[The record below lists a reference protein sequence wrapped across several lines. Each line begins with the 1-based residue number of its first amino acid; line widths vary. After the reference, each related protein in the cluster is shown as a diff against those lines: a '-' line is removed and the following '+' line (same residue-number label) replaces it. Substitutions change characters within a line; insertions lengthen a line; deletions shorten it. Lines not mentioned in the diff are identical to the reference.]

1 MKALRIIST
10 MLLALLLAGC
20 GGSTATPT
28 ASSAAAPATSS
39 VPTPTTPPTA
49 PPATSAPSA
58 TVVDAH
64 IEVGDL
70 TRDYRL
76 VVPPDVSAP
85 EPMPLLLVLHGAGQ
99 TMLDA
104 ESYGFD
110 VPAME
115 SGAVVVYPRGE
126 KDPLFPD
133 RPGYAWNA
141 GAADT
146 GVDDVA
152 FIKALI
158 ERLTAEYAIDSRAIF
173 ILGASNGGQMAYR
186 AACALSDRIAALGDI
201 SGTLLV
207 DCQPS
212 SPVSVID
219 VRGMADT
226 TWTPPSGGGEGC
238 LPKECPPLDDTQ
250 EAWRQIDGCTGDPT
264 MIQIAPTSV
273 ETEWTACQD
282 GTAVAFIRAAN
293 ADHFMDG
300 VDFDFVSVIW
310 TYLMNHARA
319 AGSTG

>member
-1 MKALRIIST
+1 
-10 MLLALLLAGC
+10 
-20 GGSTATPT
+20 
-28 ASSAAAPATSS
+28 
-39 VPTPTTPPTA
+39 VPSP
-49 PPATSAPSA
+49 

-64 IEVGDL
+64 IEVGGL
-70 TRDYRL
+70 TRDYRV
-76 VVPPDVSAP
+76 VVPPDVSAR

-126 KDPLFPD
+126 KDPLFPH
-133 RPGYAWNA
+133 RPGWAWNA

-158 ERLTAEYAIDSRAIF
+158 ERLKAEYAIDSRAIF

-186 AACALSDRIAALGDI
+186 AACELSDRIAAVGDI
-201 SGTLLV
+201 SGALLV
-207 DCQPS
+207 DCHPS

-219 VRGMADT
+219 VHGMADT
-226 TWTPPSGGGEGC
+226 MTPPAGGGEGC

-250 EAWRQIDGCTGDPT
+250 EAWRQVDGCTGDPT
-264 MIQIAPTSV
+264 ITTIAPDSV
-273 ETEWTACQD
+273 ETEWAACDD
-282 GTAVAFIRAAN
+282 GTAVAFIRAGHTN
-293 ADHFMDG
+293 HFMHG
-300 VDFDFVSVIW
+300 LQFDFPSVTW
-310 TYLMNHARA
+310 AFLKDHPRP
-319 AGSTG
+319 AGAG